1 MVAVCNYG
9 NYFVQK
15 KDDAHDLGL
24 FMKQKNDGCL
34 MLAYRA
40 TAYVVDEIK
49 RMEKSI
55 VLDYLDKFSTIYY
68 RVFSPTYHN

>member
-1 MVAVCNYG
+1 
-9 NYFVQK
+9 
-15 KDDAHDLGL
+15 
-24 FMKQKNDGCL
+24 

-40 TAYVVDEIK
+40 AAYVVDEIK

-68 RVFSPTYHN
+68 RVLSPTHHK